1 MPLQDQSLKHG
12 LLRCTESRIIIS
24 ETNVGAKMQKGF
36 VRVRVNRDLGNAK
49 RKFMLGKVEDNSE
62 R

>member
-12 LLRCTESRIIIS
+12 LLRRTDSRIIIS
-24 ETNVGAKMQKGF
+24 ETNGGAKMQKGF

-49 RKFMLGKVEDNSE
+49 RKFMMQKMEDTTE